1 MSAAA
6 RLFVSEAVARFA
18 AGFLR
23 FWCGC
28 DDAKLEIVRIVTSN
42 RHEQFRPALHQ
53 LRASSVFQSPAPGAD
68 GFRALTASERE
79 SASTLRINSATP
91 SAQCERCGRWGAV
104 EVHHWAPQARFPDAE
119 LWPKAQ
125 LCRDCHVLWH
135 QVMDREVPW

>member
-1 MSAAA
+1 MTAAA
-6 RLFVSEAVARFA
+6 RLFVSEAVARFG

-42 RHEQFRPALHQ
+42 QHEQFRPQCTSCGHVAQFNLQH
-53 LRASSVFQSPAPGAD
+53 
-68 GFRALTASERE
+68 RALTAFERE
-79 SASTLRINSATP
+79 SASTLRINSPTP

-135 QVMDREVPW
+135 QVMDREIPW